1 MRLFRTFLYAR
12 RKPDPVKKGNDIS
25 PLVQC
30 HFSPY
35 NSAKDAEDEGNIRS
49 NDGQTGKTR
58 SQFAMRLQNHAN
70 GKDKNITGR
79 KISKVH
85 GHPFGKTHDEVHGE
99 QGPIFPRSQ
108 RQQDPIDLGQD
119 AAA

>member
-1 MRLFRTFLYAR
+1 MRSFRTFLYAR

-58 SQFAMRLQNHAN
+58 SQQSRYNEAQNHAN

-85 GHPFGKTHDEVHGE
+85 GHPFGKTHDEVHE
-99 QGPIFPRSQ
+99 KRSSPFSQGAKDNKTQ
-108 RQQDPIDLGQD
+108 
-119 AAA
+119 